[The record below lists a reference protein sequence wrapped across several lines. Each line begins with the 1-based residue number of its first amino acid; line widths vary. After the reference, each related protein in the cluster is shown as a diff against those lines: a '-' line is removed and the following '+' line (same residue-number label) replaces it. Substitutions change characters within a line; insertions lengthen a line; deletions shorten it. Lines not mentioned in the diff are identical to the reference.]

1 MLCHYCLKIVYKRLY
16 LSFTF
21 QLLHCVV
28 KLLVSVG
35 VEEAL
40 GFENSSDVGL
50 ETA

>member
-1 MLCHYCLKIVYKRLY
+1 MLCHYYLKIVYRLY

-40 GFENSSDVGL
+40 GGRSIVQIL
-50 ETA
+50 A